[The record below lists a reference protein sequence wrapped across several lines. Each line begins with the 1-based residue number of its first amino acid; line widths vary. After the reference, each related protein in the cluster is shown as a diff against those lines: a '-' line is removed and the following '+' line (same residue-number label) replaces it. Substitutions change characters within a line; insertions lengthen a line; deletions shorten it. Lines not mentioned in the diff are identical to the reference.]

1 MIGKRIII
9 AGLLALCL
17 LLLGPITGRADGG
30 FLAGVEDLPLMPGLR
45 EIPEETL
52 IYDKLDGR
60 LVQAIASGESDLA
73 ALWRFYNETLPQ
85 LGWRR
90 LATGHFVRDG
100 EGLRI
105 TVEKNDAML
114 TVRFA
119 IAPGTE

>member
-9 AGLLALCL
+9 AGLLAPWL

-30 FLAGVEDLPLMPGLR
+30 FLAGVEDLP
-45 EIPEETL
+45 L

>member
-1 MIGKRIII
+1 MYIRESISLERVARARKLI
-9 AGLLALCL
+9 ALNAVRGARA
-17 LLLGPITGRADGG
+17 ITWLEG
-30 FLAGVEDLPLMPGLR
+30 
-45 EIPEETL
+45 
-52 IYDKLDGR
+52 
-60 LVQAIASGESDLA
+60 QAIASGESDLA

-105 TVEKNDAML
+105 TVEKNDARL